1 MSGTW
6 PGNWDRLLDG
16 SECPMCRHGV
26 RVESDRY
33 GVRFYAGKYADAY
46 LQRADVQRGYTL
58 VIWHGPHV
66 TEPVDLAD
74 EEAAGYWLDVLNA
87 ARGLIEHFKP
97 LKMNYETLGNGTP
110 HLHTHL
116 VPRYWDDPAAGQPFP
131 LNAGEPPE
139 ELVEPDQLDADVAA
153 LQALVHYEG

>member
-1 MSGTW
+1 
-6 PGNWDRLLDG
+6 
-16 SECPMCRHGV
+16 MCRHGV
-26 RVESDRY
+26 RQESDRY
-33 GVRFYAGKYADAY
+33 GIRFYSGAYADAY

-58 VIWHGPHV
+58 VIWHGRHV
-66 TEPVDLAD
+66 TEPVDLSD
-74 EEAAGYWLDVLNA
+74 EEAAGYWLDVLSA

-131 LNAGEPPE
+131 LNAGEPTE
-139 ELVEPDQLDADVAA
+139 ELLEPQQLEAEVAA
-153 LQALVHYEG
+153 LRTLMHNQS